1 MPFQR
6 PARPARPLLAVA
18 SALAAAGT
26 ALAAAGC
33 SHVTPLGPASAPASF
48 PPSRQLGSPITLQVM
63 RSRPPTAAGRC
74 PAGSVALF
82 GSALVPRA
90 TPAGPVHIKGST
102 ATAGPPSPVPRITA
116 TPGATAPPPAP
127 PGGVACYRP
136 TGQPV
141 TVTSAAVSSVVTVPP
156 PAGQPGGPAVYGFA
170 VAFPAAD
177 VPALT
182 ALIQQAYASGD
193 ALGMSVAGKLWQVPQ
208 PDRRFIALRA
218 EQINLLSRTQAR
230 QLYRLLIP
238 AG

>member
-48 PPSRQLGSPITLQVM
+48 PPSPPRGPAAPPAGSPPSRQLGSPIPLQVM

-116 TPGATAPPPAP
+116 TPGATAPPPAT

-156 PAGQPGGPAVYGFA
+156 PAG
-170 VAFPAAD
+170 
-177 VPALT
+177 
-182 ALIQQAYASGD
+182 
-193 ALGMSVAGKLWQVPQ
+193 
-208 PDRRFIALRA
+208 
-218 EQINLLSRTQAR
+218 
-230 QLYRLLIP
+230 
-238 AG
+238 